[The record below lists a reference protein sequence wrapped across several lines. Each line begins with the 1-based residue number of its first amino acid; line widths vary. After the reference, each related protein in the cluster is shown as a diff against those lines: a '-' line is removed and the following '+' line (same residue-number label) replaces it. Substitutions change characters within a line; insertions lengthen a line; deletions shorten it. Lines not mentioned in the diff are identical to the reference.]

1 LIERTELV
9 SGETSVTVCI
19 AVRRIKRGR
28 MMYRQREECDGQR
41 AETSKVIQL
50 IERTELVSGET
61 CVTVC
66 IVVRG
71 IERGRM
77 M

>member
-1 LIERTELV
+1 
-9 SGETSVTVCI
+9 VCD
-19 AVRRIKRGR
+19 RR
-28 MMYRQREECDGQR
+28 REETG
-41 AETSKVIQL
+41 KVIHL
-50 IERTELVSGET
+50 TERIELVSGET

-66 IVVRG
+66 IAFRGIERGRAFRG